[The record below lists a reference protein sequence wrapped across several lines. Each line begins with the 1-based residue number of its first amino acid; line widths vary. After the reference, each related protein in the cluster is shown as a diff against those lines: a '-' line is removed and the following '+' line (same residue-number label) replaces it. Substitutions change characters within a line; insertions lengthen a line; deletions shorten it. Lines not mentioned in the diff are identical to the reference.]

1 MKIKQVIREHR
12 SIAILFGF
20 ELLVLIWAFC
30 LLFGERTVID
40 INPENA
46 DYFNS
51 CTINDGKLQIN
62 QSENEVGI
70 DIVSAEYTNIKLKPG
85 RYNIE
90 AVYSAE
96 LEGFDAASWSGGN
109 EMPICNIGVTSGT
122 FIQQLVGSG
131 FNIYTGTSYNSE
143 PFWINSITSCKDLS
157 LKVTYKGY
165 GNITIEKLIISESV
179 YFRYV
184 RFFTIFFIFTLINII
199 VCILKNII
207 KTAYDKKIVIG
218 IMAVTVFSSLPM
230 IYRYLIVGHDL
241 TFHIARIAEIAEGI
255 KAGNWLIKIQPD
267 MINGYGYATPLF
279 YPQLFLYIPALL
291 YVIGFPLHTSYQ
303 IFIVLINFGTCLIS
317 YVSLVKICKNKNL
330 AFIGSFLYVLAP
342 YRLSELYVAG
352 RLGEILSMIFFPLI
366 IYGIYNI
373 YSEEKILTFK
383 KCIPLILGVSGV
395 MQSHL
400 VSILFVGIFAIM
412 YALFNLRKTF
422 KPERLCYLAV
432 SVMVVIMLNAW
443 FIVPFIDSMDMDIM
457 VNGDGIL
464 RFQGSGVYPIQMPAL
479 FYFGRGTNVPMLVS
493 DEFCLSM
500 GAALIIGIT
509 VWLYAHYKSVNSE
522 KRNESMFA
530 LGNITGIFAIM
541 TIVFSLWIFPW
552 DEINNISRTIAVWLA
567 KVEFSWRFL
576 SVGTAFAAFCTVSGL
591 YYAKELNKKIYSYS
605 IIAMA
610 AFTIISAGFFYAD
623 LAFGS
628 NAAQICYKN
637 DVDDFALGV
646 TNDYQLADTDLD
658 MCKNKQIDVTSDLLT
673 VTSYSSVG
681 GKTEIGVMNAETE
694 AFEKVIIPVFY
705 YPGYKAYDSDTG
717 EQFYIE
723 AGANKKIMVNVPAGY
738 NGKITVRY
746 VEKSVWRLSEIVSL
760 LTLSALVITACINN
774 RKKTA

>member
-70 DIVSAEYTNIKLKPG
+70 DIVSAEYANIKLKPG

-422 KPERLCYLAV
+422 KPKRLCYLAV

>member
-1 MKIKQVIREHR
+1 
-12 SIAILFGF
+12 
-20 ELLVLIWAFC
+20 
-30 LLFGERTVID
+30 
-40 INPENA
+40 
-46 DYFNS
+46 
-51 CTINDGKLQIN
+51 
-62 QSENEVGI
+62 
-70 DIVSAEYTNIKLKPG
+70 
-85 RYNIE
+85 
-90 AVYSAE
+90 
-96 LEGFDAASWSGGN
+96 
-109 EMPICNIGVTSGT
+109 
-122 FIQQLVGSG
+122 
-131 FNIYTGTSYNSE
+131 
-143 PFWINSITSCKDLS
+143 
-157 LKVTYKGY
+157 
-165 GNITIEKLIISESV
+165 
-179 YFRYV
+179 
-184 RFFTIFFIFTLINII
+184 
-199 VCILKNII
+199 
-207 KTAYDKKIVIG
+207 
-218 IMAVTVFSSLPM
+218 
-230 IYRYLIVGHDL
+230 
-241 TFHIARIAEIAEGI
+241 
-255 KAGNWLIKIQPD
+255 

-291 YVIGFPLHTSYQ
+291 YVVGFPLHTSYQ

-330 AFIGSFLYVLAP
+330 AFLGSFLYVLAP

-422 KPERLCYLAV
+422 KPKRLCYLAV

-591 YYAKELNKKIYSYS
+591 YYAKELNKRIYSYS

-658 MCKNKQIDVTSDLLT
+658 MCKNKQIDVTSDVLT

-681 GKTEIGVMNAETE
+681 GKTEIGVMNAGTE

-738 NGKITVRY
+738 NGEITVRY
-746 VEKSVWRLSEIVSL
+746 VEKSVWRLAEIVSL
-760 LTLSALVITACINN
+760 LTLLALVITACINN

>member
-422 KPERLCYLAV
+422 KPKRLCYLAV

>member
-373 YSEEKILTFK
+373 YSEEKTLTFK

-412 YALFNLRKTF
+412 YVLFNLRKTF
-422 KPERLCYLAV
+422 KPKRLCYLAV

-522 KRNESMFA
+522 KRNEGMFA

-591 YYAKELNKKIYSYS
+591 YYAKELNKRIYSYS

-628 NAAQICYKN
+628 NAAQICSKN

-646 TNDYQLADTDLD
+646 TNDYQLAGTDLD

-681 GKTEIGVMNAETE
+681 GKTEIGVMNAGTE

-746 VEKSVWRLSEIVSL
+746 VEKGVWRLAEIVSL
-760 LTLSALVITACINN
+760 LTLLALVITACINN

>member
-40 INPENA
+40 INPENV

-199 VCILKNII
+199 VCILNNII
-207 KTAYDKKIVIG
+207 KTAFDKKIIIG

-352 RLGEILSMIFFPLI
+352 RLGEILSMVFFPLI

-373 YSEEKILTFK
+373 YCEEKILTFK

-432 SVMVVIMLNAW
+432 SVLVVIMLNAW

-500 GAALIIGIT
+500 GAALIIGIA
-509 VWLYAHYKSVNSE
+509 VWLYAHYKSLNSE

-637 DVDDFALGV
+637 DVDDFALGI

-681 GKTEIGVMNAETE
+681 GKTEIGVMNAGTE

-723 AGANKKIMVNVPAGY
+723 AGANKKIMVNVPSGY

>member
-1 MKIKQVIREHR
+1 MLFR
-12 SIAILFGF
+12 S
-20 ELLVLIWAFC
+20 
-30 LLFGERTVID
+30 
-40 INPENA
+40 
-46 DYFNS
+46 
-51 CTINDGKLQIN
+51 
-62 QSENEVGI
+62 
-70 DIVSAEYTNIKLKPG
+70 
-85 RYNIE
+85 
-90 AVYSAE
+90 
-96 LEGFDAASWSGGN
+96 
-109 EMPICNIGVTSGT
+109 
-122 FIQQLVGSG
+122 
-131 FNIYTGTSYNSE
+131 
-143 PFWINSITSCKDLS
+143 
-157 LKVTYKGY
+157 
-165 GNITIEKLIISESV
+165 KLIISESV

-373 YSEEKILTFK
+373 YSEEKTLTFK

-422 KPERLCYLAV
+422 KPKRLCYLAV

-443 FIVPFIDSMDMDIM
+443 FIVPFID
-457 VNGDGIL
+457 
-464 RFQGSGVYPIQMPAL
+464 
-479 FYFGRGTNVPMLVS
+479 
-493 DEFCLSM
+493 
-500 GAALIIGIT
+500 
-509 VWLYAHYKSVNSE
+509 
-522 KRNESMFA
+522 
-530 LGNITGIFAIM
+530 
-541 TIVFSLWIFPW
+541 
-552 DEINNISRTIAVWLA
+552 
-567 KVEFSWRFL
+567 
-576 SVGTAFAAFCTVSGL
+576 
-591 YYAKELNKKIYSYS
+591 
-605 IIAMA
+605 
-610 AFTIISAGFFYAD
+610 
-623 LAFGS
+623 
-628 NAAQICYKN
+628 
-637 DVDDFALGV
+637 
-646 TNDYQLADTDLD
+646 
-658 MCKNKQIDVTSDLLT
+658 
-673 VTSYSSVG
+673 
-681 GKTEIGVMNAETE
+681 
-694 AFEKVIIPVFY
+694 
-705 YPGYKAYDSDTG
+705 
-717 EQFYIE
+717 
-723 AGANKKIMVNVPAGY
+723 
-738 NGKITVRY
+738 
-746 VEKSVWRLSEIVSL
+746 
-760 LTLSALVITACINN
+760 
-774 RKKTA
+774 

>member
-1 MKIKQVIREHR
+1 
-12 SIAILFGF
+12 
-20 ELLVLIWAFC
+20 
-30 LLFGERTVID
+30 
-40 INPENA
+40 
-46 DYFNS
+46 
-51 CTINDGKLQIN
+51 
-62 QSENEVGI
+62 
-70 DIVSAEYTNIKLKPG
+70 
-85 RYNIE
+85 
-90 AVYSAE
+90 
-96 LEGFDAASWSGGN
+96 
-109 EMPICNIGVTSGT
+109 
-122 FIQQLVGSG
+122 
-131 FNIYTGTSYNSE
+131 
-143 PFWINSITSCKDLS
+143 
-157 LKVTYKGY
+157 
-165 GNITIEKLIISESV
+165 
-179 YFRYV
+179 
-184 RFFTIFFIFTLINII
+184 
-199 VCILKNII
+199 
-207 KTAYDKKIVIG
+207 
-218 IMAVTVFSSLPM
+218 MAVTVFSSLPM

-291 YVIGFPLHTSYQ
+291 YVVGFPLHTSYQ

-330 AFIGSFLYVLAP
+330 AFLGSFLYVLAP

-422 KPERLCYLAV
+422 KPKRLCYLAV

-591 YYAKELNKKIYSYS
+591 YYAKELNKRIYSYS

-658 MCKNKQIDVTSDLLT
+658 MCKNKQIDVTSDVLT

-681 GKTEIGVMNAETE
+681 GKTEIGVMNAGTE

-738 NGKITVRY
+738 NGEITVRY
-746 VEKSVWRLSEIVSL
+746 VEKSVWRLAEIVSL
-760 LTLSALVITACINN
+760 LTLLALVITACINN